1 LVSVYFSHNLGQPH
15 RYGYRDGDLDLLIFN
30 ADWVR
35 NATEW
40 LGRSFVLHPTIFPHS
55 YKVTP
60 GTAITQINLAAKKGG
75 ALFWQL
81 AAKFPSQSF
90 IGVLGKEPDQVVP
103 LATERPKNVTL
114 LEYTSDIKSVY
125 ARSRIILIPSQGY
138 SGDIRWTNEHWGE
151 SYGRVAVEAAISGI
165 PVVATRTPG
174 IQEAL
179 GDRALYCGSDIG
191 EWTNALARLNDANFF
206 RACSD
211 RAKSITEI
219 LTPDEDIDKLDV
231 LLTELVEQAHSVNR
245 KPAAKSYFEPVMR
258 NAPTQ
263 LPRPPLQRTQVS
275 GRSPFSETARIRL
288 KLLRGLIPRGVTSLT
303 YRALAHVVPKKK
315 NLVVIMAPETGGF
328 GDNAKYAYLELCD
341 DPRLEV
347 YYCCYAPTE
356 AEALRREGVNCISP
370 GTWQGDWR
378 LLRAYTVVGTAV
390 YAFRHRHGLLASR
403 ARKIQLW
410 HGAGVKN
417 VGLAMRRN
425 RIRQISRYW
434 RLRWMLEQSHPVFD
448 IVYFTS
454 DRLRRQR
461 EDSFNFA
468 TFRIN
473 GLLRNDLLRGKEYGG
488 REVIGTDR
496 DTGVK
501 IDQLKQA
508 GKKLVLLAPSWR
520 KSETRIFGPAWPIN
534 FSALDEVLRSTDSYL
549 VLKFHPRTPI
559 EPLIGLR
566 SDRIF
571 EYDRGLDIYPYLKQ
585 FDLLVTDFSSLFSDF
600 LLVSDQIL
608 FYLPESLLR
617 DESHDISQLALNAIS
632 HARCNDFEK
641 LLSEMGRHLQ
651 EERGVDL
658 QFGPE
663 LFHDF
668 TDSMSGERFH
678 LDIRDLLGHEE

>member
-1 LVSVYFSHNLGQPH
+1 
-15 RYGYRDGDLDLLIFN
+15 
-30 ADWVR
+30 
-35 NATEW
+35 
-40 LGRSFVLHPTIFPHS
+40 
-55 YKVTP
+55 
-60 GTAITQINLAAKKGG
+60 
-75 ALFWQL
+75 
-81 AAKFPSQSF
+81 
-90 IGVLGKEPDQVVP
+90 
-103 LATERPKNVTL
+103 
-114 LEYTSDIKSVY
+114 
-125 ARSRIILIPSQGY
+125 
-138 SGDIRWTNEHWGE
+138 
-151 SYGRVAVEAAISGI
+151 
-165 PVVATRTPG
+165 
-174 IQEAL
+174 
-179 GDRALYCGSDIG
+179 
-191 EWTNALARLNDANFF
+191 
-206 RACSD
+206 
-211 RAKSITEI
+211 
-219 LTPDEDIDKLDV
+219 
-231 LLTELVEQAHSVNR
+231 
-245 KPAAKSYFEPVMR
+245 
-258 NAPTQ
+258 
-263 LPRPPLQRTQVS
+263 
-275 GRSPFSETARIRL
+275 
-288 KLLRGLIPRGVTSLT
+288 
-303 YRALAHVVPKKK
+303 
-315 NLVVIMAPETGGF
+315 
-328 GDNAKYAYLELCD
+328 
-341 DPRLEV
+341 
-347 YYCCYAPTE
+347 
-356 AEALRREGVNCISP
+356 
-370 GTWQGDWR
+370 
-378 LLRAYTVVGTAV
+378 
-390 YAFRHRHGLLASR
+390 
-403 ARKIQLW
+403 
-410 HGAGVKN
+410 
-417 VGLAMRRN
+417 
-425 RIRQISRYW
+425 
-434 RLRWMLEQSHPVFD
+434 MLEQSHPMFD